1 MQNGST
7 KKRTEKKQ
15 PGGRKDI
22 RQKEKKGRRQ
32 ACIERSRVTEAKRN
46 ANILAF

>member
-15 PGGRKDI
+15 PGDRKKRKAED
-22 RQKEKKGRRQ
+22 RLALKEVG
-32 ACIERSRVTEAKRN
+32 
-46 ANILAF
+46 